1 MRPLAPLS
9 LILLLAACGPRTAY
23 APPPLPVSAAWP
35 EAPATATAGIA
46 VNSGRWWAAFQDA
59 QLVWLVDRVLAANG
73 DLAAAGFRLQRAR
86 LATSLAGRALLPEAS
101 ASLDSGA
108 TRALDSSARSK
119 FSGASLGVSWE
130 VDLFGRLD
138 AERDAQRWE
147 AVATAEDLAAT
158 RLSLIGTTATAW
170 WQLAHANERIA
181 LGEESIAYA
190 RRALELVRLQ
200 YAAGA
205 VSRVEL
211 RDAEQSVAA
220 QEAAQTQLVQG
231 RTEARNALAALLA
244 RQGYDGPELTRL
256 PQGDLPA
263 VDPGL
268 PASILAR
275 RPDLAAA
282 EYRLRSSLASVDAT
296 RASFYPAL
304 NLTAGVGT
312 SSNELV
318 EFFANP
324 VASLGALLSLPFLN
338 PERVRL
344 SVGIAR
350 ADYAAATETFR
361 QSFYNAL
368 ADVSDTLSARAR
380 YAEQADALARSHAAA
395 REAETLYER
404 QYRAGAIPLRQWLDA
419 QERRR
424 SAEAALADNRLN
436 RLVNQVALNQALGG
450 DARVPEDG

>member
-1 MRPLAPLS
+1 MRPFFFVLPVAFLVACAPR
-9 LILLLAACGPRTAY
+9 ATHV
-23 APPPLPVSAAWP
+23 PPPLPVSTGWVDVP
-35 EAPATATAGIA
+35 VGATAGAA
-46 VNSGRWWAAFQDA
+46 VDSGRWWADFGDA
-59 QLVWLVDRVLAANG
+59 ELVSVVDRVLAANG

-108 TRALDSSARSK
+108 TRALDNSARTKS
-119 FSGASLGVSWE
+119 SGAVLGVAWE
-130 VDLFGRLD
+130 ADLFGRLD

-158 RLSLIGTTATAW
+158 RLALIGTTATAW
-170 WQLAHANERIA
+170 WQLAHANERIQ
-181 LGEESIAYA
+181 LGEQSIVYA
-190 RRALELVRLQ
+190 RRALQLVRVQ
-200 YAAGA
+200 YDAGQ

-220 QEAAQTQLVQG
+220 QEAAQTQLVQA

-244 RQGYDGPELTRL
+244 QHGYDGPEPPRL
-256 PQGDLPA
+256 PRGELPA
-263 VDPGL
+263 VDAGL
-268 PASILAR
+268 PARILSR

-282 EYRLRSSLASVDAT
+282 EHRLRASLAAVDAT

-304 NLTAGVGT
+304 RLTGAVGT

-350 ADYAAATETFR
+350 TDYEAAVATFR
-361 QSFYNAL
+361 QGFYNAL

-380 YAEQADALARSHAAA
+380 YAEQAGLLGRSLAAA
-395 REAETLYER
+395 QDAETLYER
-404 QYRAGAIPLRQWLDA
+404 QYRAGAIALRSWLDA

-424 SAEAALADNRLN
+424 NAQAAVADNRLN
-436 RLVNQVALNQALGG
+436 RLVNQVVLHQALGG
-450 DARVPEDG
+450 DARDPAL